1 MNNHRSVRFK
11 VYVDVNYM
19 FSKISITLAIP
30 AIFLLASAIFSWWD
44 FVEMVLGLMII
55 ILFIALI
62 LLAMML
68 DFDYVIVADSEIRY
82 KWFGGEKSI
91 SMKNIL
97 TIVQAGEVGYF
108 SSLFRSACVMYG
120 GYILFI
126 LPFVLMLIHSFL
138 ISSIVTRIEAFQVIV
153 FIVIITVCLFVTL
166 LIPANIGRRIFV
178 GFYMGY
184 FGAISSLLI
193 WLFSRL
199 FPPLVFM
206 FLGFIPFFIVGF
218 MFPNKLMRSDML
230 VIKAKRNGKIITLLL
245 SGKKQEIARLKKQIL
260 EALSNVEASK

>member
-1 MNNHRSVRFK
+1 
-11 VYVDVNYM
+11 
-19 FSKISITLAIP
+19 
-30 AIFLLASAIFSWWD
+30 
-44 FVEMVLGLMII
+44 
-55 ILFIALI
+55 
-62 LLAMML
+62 
-68 DFDYVIVADSEIRY
+68 
-82 KWFGGEKSI
+82 
-91 SMKNIL
+91 
-97 TIVQAGEVGYF
+97 
-108 SSLFRSACVMYG
+108 
-120 GYILFI
+120 
-126 LPFVLMLIHSFL
+126 
-138 ISSIVTRIEAFQVIV
+138 
-153 FIVIITVCLFVTL
+153 
-166 LIPANIGRRIFV
+166 
-178 GFYMGY
+178 MGY